1 MGVWKAGPGP
11 SPSSPQVIRKE
22 GAALSWEL
30 LAAQVPHGASFC
42 AAAQSG
48 ARGQKTLEDRGFKKK
63 KKKKT
68 LDSTGPF
75 PWLHV
80 SSFHS
85 YLSICSTGRKI
96 STVSVYQM
104 LSDSEEQASREM

>member
-63 KKKKT
+63 EKEKDLGFYWALPMAARK
-68 LDSTGPF
+68 L
-75 PWLHV
+75 
-80 SSFHS
+80 
-85 YLSICSTGRKI
+85 LSLLL
-96 STVSVYQM
+96 VH
-104 LSDSEEQASREM
+104 L